1 MYLSGIVLIGQQDG
15 FSAVGESEARYYSAM
30 VA

>member
-1 MYLSGIVLIGQQDG
+1 MVSGIVLIGQQDG
-15 FSAVGESEARYYSAM
+15 FSALGDTEARYYSAM